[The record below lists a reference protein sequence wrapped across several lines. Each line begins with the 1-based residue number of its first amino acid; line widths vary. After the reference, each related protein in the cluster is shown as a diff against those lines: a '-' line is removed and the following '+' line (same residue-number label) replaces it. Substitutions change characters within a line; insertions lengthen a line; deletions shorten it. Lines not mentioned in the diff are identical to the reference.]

1 VVRLFADRRQYSGNG
16 HSGGRPVARSAALAR
31 LRSALTRTMT
41 TGRPAAVF
49 VAGAADSGKTRLTQ
63 EFALYARRDAADV
76 WIADPASPD
85 TGPPWRVDR
94 LGGRPAVL
102 VVDDLHEADAV
113 TCALLGVI
121 LHGLRRGRLLVVAT
135 YRPDA
140 VDAAHPLRRMLADL
154 PGNVVDLMNLAGPVL
169 VEQAGPEPEPEA
181 EFGLTV
187 RERQVLLEI
196 AAGCTNRQIA
206 RKLVISEHTV
216 SIHVSRILAKLD
228 VGNRTAAAATVH
240 RLGMR

>member
-1 VVRLFADRRQYSGNG
+1 VVRLFADRRQHPGDD
-16 HSGGRPVARSAALAR
+16 GGRPVARGAALAR
-31 LRSALTRTMT
+31 LRSTLARTT
-41 TGRPAAVF
+41 TAGRPAAVF
-49 VAGAADSGKTRLTQ
+49 VSGAADAGKSRLMQ

-76 WIADPASPD
+76 WIADPASGD
-85 TGPPWRVDR
+85 AGPPWRLDR

-102 VVDDLHEADAV
+102 IVDDLHEADPV
-113 TCALLGVI
+113 TCGLLGVI

-140 VDAAHPLRRMLADL
+140 VDGAHPLRKMLADL
-154 PGNVVDLMNLAGPVL
+154 PRNVVDRLNLGGPVL
-169 VEQAGPEPEPEA
+169 VGPAGPEPEPEA